1 MSLTMKTPTNT
12 GKIKKQWKSA
22 RRKCR
27 SHLYDKFFYEN
38 FFFDPMNMNVFVKP
52 LGKIKCILKI
62 RSIMPSS
69 KNKDACRA

>member
-52 LGKIKCILKI
+52 VGKI
-62 RSIMPSS
+62 
-69 KNKDACRA
+69 